1 MSVLIKNMEMPNKCW
16 DCELFDELSIH
27 FTGIT
32 APNTDIGWCRGCK
45 KEILDMDYKEC
56 KPIWCPLVEIS
67 TPHGRII
74 DAEKFAKDI
83 YSAWTLWEKKG
94 ENCYLFSDVLVP
106 MLVGQPTVIES
117 EE

>member
-16 DCELFDELSIH
+16 DCELFDELAIH

-45 KEILDMDYKEC
+45 KEILDIDYKEH
-56 KPIWCPLVEIS
+56 KPIWCPLVEIP
-67 TPHGRII
+67 TPHGDLI
-74 DAEKFAKDI
+74 DREKLAKTRHDI
-83 YSAWTLWEKKG
+83 HVEEIDYRHRCISL
-94 ENCYLFSDVLVP
+94 ENLYEA
-106 MLVGQPTVIES
+106 QAVIES